1 VNLALKGNRH
11 DCHIPSLKG
20 GHYSPLEVIH
30 TDSCHVPVPSIKGF
44 KDFVTFT
51 DEATRMSFVYY
62 LPNKKQS
69 TFLEIFEIFKEGV
82 KLHFYSKGYK
92 IKSVRMEGGS
102 EYQATLKRLLVE
114 KEIETDIITHYSPES
129 NGISERLHRTL
140 LDMARTMLF
149 GANMP
154 NKLWAQA
161 ISTAIYLKNRL
172 PRSSLRGNVTPHEMW
187 FGTKPS
193 LSRLRVFGCASH
205 VHVPEERRK
214 KYADRKVSHHSIH
227 TYFVGYDKSDAIYE
241 IWNPSN
247 DNIDRARHVIFDETL
262 YYQDEGDL
270 NTPPIVSELEP
281 PSSAVPGIPAAP
293 SAASVIDPP
302 QYLPVSPSL
311 PLAIQ
316 PTVLTGPYWPIAP
329 LPPVT
334 ESRQSTSSPSV
345 QCSTNQVVSSY
356 SLSSKGFPPNAEA
369 LLSHGE
375 FSIPDNYLEIMRSPD
390 RDLWLKARKEEYDA
404 LINNKTWTL
413 IPRPSDIPIDNS
425 L

>member
-1 VNLALKGNRH
+1 MSQPLAYRISPESLPYQIASEQLCLAPIQTQASVNLALKGNRH

-129 NGISERLHRTL
+129 NGISERLNRTL

-161 ISTAIYLKNRL
+161 ISTAVYLKNRL
-172 PRSSLRGNVTPHEMW
+172 PHSSLRGNVTPNEMW
-187 FGTKPS
+187 FGTKP
-193 LSRLRVFGCASH
+193 
-205 VHVPEERRK
+205 
-214 KYADRKVSHHSIH
+214 
-227 TYFVGYDKSDAIYE
+227 
-241 IWNPSN
+241 
-247 DNIDRARHVIFDETL
+247 
-262 YYQDEGDL
+262 
-270 NTPPIVSELEP
+270 
-281 PSSAVPGIPAAP
+281 
-293 SAASVIDPP
+293 
-302 QYLPVSPSL
+302 
-311 PLAIQ
+311 
-316 PTVLTGPYWPIAP
+316 
-329 LPPVT
+329 
-334 ESRQSTSSPSV
+334 
-345 QCSTNQVVSSY
+345 
-356 SLSSKGFPPNAEA
+356 
-369 LLSHGE
+369 
-375 FSIPDNYLEIMRSPD
+375 
-390 RDLWLKARKEEYDA
+390 
-404 LINNKTWTL
+404 
-413 IPRPSDIPIDNS
+413 
-425 L
+425 